1 MPKCGCCSPP
11 SEEARLRR
19 RGIQLGGSQNAEQ
32 LAAQVTQRDAKDS
45 TVVNFTRAADGVV
58 TLDSS
63 ELDFAETVDAALSI
77 VNGIVNHQALN
88 RD

>member
-1 MPKCGCCSPP
+1 MLLTA

-19 RGIQLGGSQNAEQ
+19 RGIQLGGTQNAEQ
-32 LAAQVTQRDAKDS
+32 LAAQVIHRDAKDS
-45 TVVNFTRAADGVV
+45 TVVNFTQAADGVV

-63 ELDFAETVDAALSI
+63 ELDFEETVDAALVI
-77 VNGIVNHQALN
+77 VTKVLN

>member
-1 MPKCGCCSPP
+1 M
-11 SEEARLRR
+11 
-19 RGIQLGGSQNAEQ
+19 
-32 LAAQVTQRDAKDS
+32 
-45 TVVNFTRAADGVV
+45 NFTRAADGVV

>member
-1 MPKCGCCSPP
+1 M
-11 SEEARLRR
+11 
-19 RGIQLGGSQNAEQ
+19 
-32 LAAQVTQRDAKDS
+32 
-45 TVVNFTRAADGVV
+45 VNFTRAADGVV

-77 VNGIVNHQALN
+77 VNRIVNHHGLN

>member
-1 MPKCGCCSPP
+1 MLLTA
-11 SEEARLRR
+11 SEAARLRR

-32 LAAQVTQRDAKDS
+32 LAAQVTQRDARDS
-45 TVVNFTRAADGVV
+45 TVVNFTTAADGVV

-63 ELDFAETVDAALSI
+63 ELDFEATVDAALEIVHSI
-77 VNGIVNHQALN
+77 LNHRVTA

>member
-1 MPKCGCCSPP
+1 MLLTA

-19 RGIQLGGSQNAEQ
+19 RGIQLGGTQNAEQ
-32 LAAQVTQRDAKDS
+32 LAAQVTRRDAKDS
-45 TVVNFTRAADGVV
+45 TVVNFTKAADGVV

-63 ELDFAETVDAALSI
+63 DLDFEQTVDAALVI
-77 VNGIVNHQALN
+77 VTKVLN

>member
-1 MPKCGCCSPP
+1 VAPGAEVRMLLTA

-19 RGIQLGGSQNAEQ
+19 RGIQLGGTQDADQ
-32 LAAQVTQRDAKDS
+32 LAAQVTHRDARDS
-45 TVVNFTRAADGVV
+45 TVVNFTTAADGVV

-63 ELDFAETVDAALSI
+63 DLDFEQTVDAALVI
-77 VNGIVNHQALN
+77 VTKVLN